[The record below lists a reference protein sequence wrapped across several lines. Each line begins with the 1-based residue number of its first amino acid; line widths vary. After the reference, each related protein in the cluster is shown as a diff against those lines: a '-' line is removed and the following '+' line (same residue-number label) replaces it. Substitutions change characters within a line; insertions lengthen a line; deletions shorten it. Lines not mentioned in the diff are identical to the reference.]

1 MKAAMFNIRF
11 VLALLLSLYLHCFA
25 EDSHK
30 QFARVLRQNLREDVN
45 ESCAYKDSAVQINFI
60 FLLYSA
66 GEKFQIPQRRRN
78 NFFKMLDLCLE
89 SINRSQNNAKV
100 HIGIPEQQLG
110 EWNTAL
116 SGHSINVISIEAKPP
131 KEKSWIFQHTF
142 YQSTLLQSTLQR
154 FQNVVL
160 AEPDQLYWTDLS
172 PVFSN
177 NFDIGVTF
185 TKRRISRK
193 SGCLNSGVIFIKNV
207 TESVINLWKRYTLE
221 TDEVCEKYG
230 CENGGENQRA
240 LCDIL
245 GGPGRKNEKRTISDG
260 IIVQAFD
267 RHIYNVLTPT
277 SCSRTSSDIHMTHFK
292 GSLKNLMIAKECR
305 SQYLQSS
312 GTSISCLGRNIV
324 IK

>member
-131 KEKSWIFQHTF
+131 KEKSWIFQ
-142 YQSTLLQSTLQR
+142 
-154 FQNVVL
+154 QNL
-160 AEPDQLYWTDLS
+160 
-172 PVFSN
+172 
-177 NFDIGVTF
+177 F
-185 TKRRISRK
+185 TKNF
-193 SGCLNSGVIFIKNV
+193 NS
-207 TESVINLWKRYTLE
+207 
-221 TDEVCEKYG
+221 
-230 CENGGENQRA
+230 
-240 LCDIL
+240 
-245 GGPGRKNEKRTISDG
+245 
-260 IIVQAFD
+260 
-267 RHIYNVLTPT
+267 
-277 SCSRTSSDIHMTHFK
+277 
-292 GSLKNLMIAKECR
+292 
-305 SQYLQSS
+305 
-312 GTSISCLGRNIV
+312 
-324 IK
+324 